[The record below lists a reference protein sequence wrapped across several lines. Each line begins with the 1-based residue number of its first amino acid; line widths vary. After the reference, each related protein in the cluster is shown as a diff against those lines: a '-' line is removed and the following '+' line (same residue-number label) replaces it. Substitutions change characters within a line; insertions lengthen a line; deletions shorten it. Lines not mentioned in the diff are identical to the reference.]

1 LVAGY
6 YASGQMVSKYQQ
18 LQSQNK
24 ISNEEATSL
33 TQERNEQRRL
43 RNSLAVRLSEA
54 IAGGEGVFQGVT
66 RDASDLGRSVSEIF
80 RSFFDL
86 EVPDLYPKLEM
97 GIRKL
102 SSKGKEAEEVL
113 RADSLQGLPAVFYEG
128 EEGLGLVVQ
137 EGAKY
142 VPNPSADIAREVLD
156 YLQSEYSYGNKVTG
170 KLLEARFGGMPYGW
184 DMDILKLVMAVLLR
198 AGSIEITH
206 QGRRLRNYRDPQS
219 RTPLTNNVQFRSS
232 SFAPRE
238 TPGRKTLTTAVIQYE
253 QLTGETVD
261 VEVGAISTALTE
273 LAEKEMDLLT
283 PLLAEAR
290 ARGLPV
296 ADHLEDYRNDLKK
309 VLDADAE
316 DAVGILAGEGSS
328 FREARDK
335 TRRIREAL
343 TEKNLLILDQARS
356 VISGMW
362 PALRSRPEDEDLTGK
377 ADDLE
382 DLLLSEEFYEQ
393 MAQISQLSQEISDA
407 YRSLYDENH
416 ENRRTVFSQA
426 VEELQNRP
434 EWAWVPQELA
444 LSVLQPLTARACEH
458 PALPE
463 GDTVCPNCRATVG
476 QMETDLVALSG
487 LKFQALDRVRGIV
500 EPDHIERVRL
510 AAYFDGEV
518 LDSEE
523 AVQAA
528 TERATERLREDL
540 LKLLAEGKKIVLE

>member
-1 LVAGY
+1 MCFTCERYTSKYFAYSVPLTKNSTMSLFETAECGY

-33 TQERNEQRRL
+33 THERNEQRRI
-43 RNSLAVRLSEA
+43 RSSLVGKLSEA
-54 IAGGEGVFQGVT
+54 IAGGEGIFQGVT
-66 RDASDLGRSVSEIF
+66 RDASDLGKSVPEIF
-80 RSFFDL
+80 RSIFDL

-97 GIRKL
+97 GVRKL

-113 RADSLQGLPAVFYEG
+113 RAESLQGLPAVFYEG
-128 EEGLGLVVQ
+128 EGGLGLVVQ

-156 YLQSEYSYGNKVTG
+156 YLQSEHSYGNKVTG

-219 RTPLTNNVQFRSS
+219 RTPLTNNVQFRNS

-238 TPGRKTLTTAVIQYE
+238 TLGRKTLTTAVTQYE

-261 VEVGAISTALTE
+261 VEVGAISTAFIA
-273 LAEKEMDLLT
+273 LAEEEMALLT

-296 ADHLEDYRNDLKK
+296 TDHLEDYRNDLQE
-309 VLDADAE
+309 VLNADAE
-316 DAVGILAGEGSS
+316 DAVKILAGEGNS

-343 TEKNLLILDQARS
+343 VEKNLLILDHARR

-362 PALRSRPEDEDLTGK
+362 PVLSSRPEGEELAGK
-377 ADDLE
+377 AEELE
-382 DLLLSEEFYEQ
+382 ELLLSEEFYDL
-393 MAQISQLSQEISDA
+393 MAQI
-407 YRSLYDENH
+407 
-416 ENRRTVFSQA
+416 
-426 VEELQNRP
+426 
-434 EWAWVPQELA
+434 
-444 LSVLQPLTARACEH
+444 
-458 PALPE
+458 
-463 GDTVCPNCRATVG
+463 
-476 QMETDLVALSG
+476 
-487 LKFQALDRVRGIV
+487 
-500 EPDHIERVRL
+500 
-510 AAYFDGEV
+510 
-518 LDSEE
+518 
-523 AVQAA
+523 
-528 TERATERLREDL
+528 
-540 LKLLAEGKKIVLE
+540 